1 MTLDV
6 CSLPGCRKSRRGLGS
21 VDVAQWNFRWEEA
34 ENETDKTLA
43 KVSNDRGSGNVWIRV
58 IVAGDSSA
66 S

>member
-1 MTLDV
+1 M
-6 CSLPGCRKSRRGLGS
+6 
-21 VDVAQWNFRWEEA
+21 AQWNFRWEEA